1 MSQRSEPPVMTTV
14 GDAYVFSWPGLPVR
28 IEVDY
33 FVETRGDLFAELTIA
48 DTLTDPPTL
57 IHNSRLNLNA
67 ANTRSSLAKDL
78 AAADASVPWAAK
90 LEEVC
95 FLSKRAY
102 RQGEP
107 SIRLCDVQADTG
119 DRWLLRPYIEADQS
133 SMSVI
138 YADGGSGKSLLS
150 LAMAVTLAGDDQL
163 VGRRVGPPVTALY
176 LDWEAGPM
184 VQHQRLRAIAAGAGF
199 ADMPS
204 TLYRRMR
211 VPLTYA
217 APAIRRELDAQ
228 ACGVVFVDSLGAA
241 GDGPIEE
248 SATALA
254 TMRAMASFKRPIMA
268 VHHMPK
274 NLEGKRGAGAMFGS
288 VYYANAVRVAWELR
302 GEKNENTQTIAV
314 GLVNTK
320 NNNGVLERRHAY
332 EVTFRND
339 SRGDPVTIGIR
350 SVDAARVADLHRD
363 VPLGD
368 QIMELLRGGALER
381 ATIAGELGKTPSHIG
396 KELTNL
402 RERGKVIQIARG
414 EWGLAAQ

>member
-1 MSQRSEPPVMTTV
+1 MTPV
-14 GDAYVFSWPGLPVR
+14 GDAYVFSWPGVPVR
-28 IEVDY
+28 VEVDY
-33 FVETRGDLFAELTIA
+33 FVETRGDLYAELTIV
-48 DTLTDPPTL
+48 DTLSDPPTL

-78 AAADASVPWAAK
+78 AATDGSVPWATM

-95 FLSKRAY
+95 FLAKRAY

-107 SIRLCDVQADTG
+107 AICLRDVEVDTA
-119 DRWLLRPYIEADQS
+119 DRWLLKPYIEADQS

-150 LAMAVTLAGDDQL
+150 LAMAVTLAGEDQI
-163 VGRRVGPPVTALY
+163 VGRRVGPPVTAMY

-184 VQHQRLRAIAAGAGF
+184 VQHKRLKALATGAGF
-199 ADMPS
+199 GDMPD

-211 VPLTYA
+211 VPLAYA
-217 APAIRRELDAQ
+217 APAIRRELDDHRI
-228 ACGVVFVDSLGAA
+228 GVVFVDSLGAA

-274 NLEGKRGAGAMFGS
+274 NIEGKRGAGAMFGS

-302 GEKNENTQTIAV
+302 GEKNEASQTIAV

-320 NNNGVLERRHAY
+320 NNNGVLESRHAY
-332 EVTFRND
+332 EIAFRND
-339 SRGDPVTIGIR
+339 SRGDPVTITVK
-350 SVDAARVADLHRD
+350 SVDSGRVADLHKD
-363 VPLGD
+363 VPLAD
-368 QIMELLRGGALER
+368 QIVELLKHGALTR
-381 ATIAGELGKTPSHIG
+381 AELASELSVSPNYAS
-396 KELTNL
+396 KELSRLKN
-402 RERGKVIQIARG
+402 RGKVIALPENR
-414 EWGLAAQ
+414 WGAAQ

>member
-1 MSQRSEPPVMTTV
+1 MTTAAPSMTTV
-14 GDAYVFSWPGLPVR
+14 GDAFVFSWPGVPVR

-33 FVETRGDLFAELTIA
+33 FVETRGDLYAEITMV
-48 DTLTDPPTL
+48 DTLSDPPSL

-78 AAADASVPWAAK
+78 AAADGSLPWATM
-90 LEEVC
+90 LEEMC
-95 FLSKRAY
+95 FLAKRAY

-107 SIRLCDVQADTG
+107 AIRLCDVTVDTA

-163 VGRRVGPPVTALY
+163 VGRRVGPPVRAMY

-184 VQHQRLRAIAAGAGF
+184 VQHKRLKALAAGAGF
-199 ADMPS
+199 GDMPDM
-204 TLYRRMR
+204 LYRRMR
-211 VPLTYA
+211 VPLAYA
-217 APAIRRELDAQ
+217 APAIRRELDAHHI
-228 ACGVVFVDSLGAA
+228 GVVFVDSLGAA

-254 TMRAMASFKRPIMA
+254 TMRAMASFKRPIQA

-302 GEKNENTQTIAV
+302 GEKNENTQTINV

-320 NNNGVLERRHAY
+320 NNNGVLEPRHAY
-332 EVTFRND
+332 EIAFRND

-350 SVDAARVADLHRD
+350 SVDAGRVAELQRD
-363 VPLGD
+363 TPLGD
-368 QIMELLRGGALER
+368 QIVELLKHGSLTRTEV
-381 ATIAGELGKTPSHIG
+381 AGELAISPDYASRTLSALKD
-396 KELTNL
+396 K
-402 RERGKVIQIARG
+402 GKVIALPDKR
-414 EWGLAAQ
+414 WGAAK

>member
-1 MSQRSEPPVMTTV
+1 MSRGEPPTMTPV
-14 GDAYVFSWPGLPVR
+14 GDAYVFSWPGVPVR
-28 IEVDY
+28 VEVDY
-33 FVETRGDLFAELTIA
+33 FVETRGDLYAELTIV
-48 DTLTDPPTL
+48 DTLSDPPTL

-78 AAADASVPWAAK
+78 AATDGSVPWATM

-95 FLSKRAY
+95 FLAKRAY

-107 SIRLCDVQADTG
+107 AICLRDVEVDTA
-119 DRWLLRPYIEADQS
+119 DRWLLKPYIEADQS

-150 LAMAVTLAGDDQL
+150 LAMAVTLAGEDQI
-163 VGRRVGPPVTALY
+163 VGRRVGPPVRAMY

-184 VQHQRLRAIAAGAGF
+184 VQHKRLRAIAAGAGF
-199 ADMPS
+199 ADMPD

-211 VPLTYA
+211 VPLAYA
-217 APAIRRELDAQ
+217 APAIRRELDDHRI
-228 ACGVVFVDSLGAA
+228 GVVFVDSLGAA

-274 NLEGKRGAGAMFGS
+274 NIEGRRGAGAMFGS

-320 NNNGVLERRHAY
+320 NNNGVLESRHAY
-332 EVTFRND
+332 EIAFRND
-339 SRGDPVTIGIR
+339 SRGDPVTIVVR
-350 SVDAARVADLHRD
+350 SVDAGRVAELHKD
-363 VPLGD
+363 VPLAD
-368 QIMELLRGGALER
+368 QIVELLKHGALTRTEV
-381 ATIAGELGKTPSHIG
+381 AGELDKAPSHIG
-396 KELTNL
+396 KELSRL
-402 RERGKVIQIARG
+402 KDRGKVVQVGDNR
-414 EWGLAAQ
+414 WGAMA

>member
-1 MSQRSEPPVMTTV
+1 MSRGEPPTMTPV
-14 GDAYVFSWPGLPVR
+14 GDAYVFSWPGVPVR
-28 IEVDY
+28 VEVDY
-33 FVETRGDLFAELTIA
+33 FVETRGDLYAELTIV
-48 DTLTDPPTL
+48 DTLSDPPTL

-78 AAADASVPWAAK
+78 AATDGSVPWATM

-95 FLSKRAY
+95 FLAKRAY

-107 SIRLCDVQADTG
+107 AICLRDVEVDTA
-119 DRWLLRPYIEADQS
+119 DRWLLKPYIEADQS

-150 LAMAVTLAGDDQL
+150 LAMAVTLAGEDQI
-163 VGRRVGPPVTALY
+163 VGRRVGPPVRAMY

-184 VQHQRLRAIAAGAGF
+184 VQHKRLKALATGAGF
-199 ADMPS
+199 GDMPD

-211 VPLTYA
+211 VPLAYA
-217 APAIRRELDAQ
+217 APAIRRELDDHRIGA
-228 ACGVVFVDSLGAA
+228 VFVDSLGAA

-274 NLEGKRGAGAMFGS
+274 NIEGKRGAGAMFGS

-332 EVTFRND
+332 EIAFRND
-339 SRGDPVTIGIR
+339 SRGDPVTIVVK
-350 SVDAARVADLHRD
+350 SVDAGRVADLSRD
-363 VPLGD
+363 TPLAD
-368 QIMELLRGGALER
+368 QVLDLLRGGALGR
-381 ATIAGELGKTPSHIG
+381 ADIAGELGKTPSHIG
-396 KELTNL
+396 QVLTTL
-402 RERGKVIQIARG
+402 KDRGQVIQVSKG
-414 EWGLAAQ
+414 QWGLTAR